1 MYFSKLFL
9 SVFGLTVY
17 FFFSAR
23 YAMHINP
30 LKGDPAIIL
39 AGKENFACQSRI
51 PAYSYLAA
59 QWNGVSTLQKKLC
72 LYFPQRA

>member
-1 MYFSKLFL
+1 MIFL
-9 SVFGLTVY
+9 
-17 FFFSAR
+17 SAR

-59 QWNGVSTLQKKLC
+59 QWNRVSTLQKNYACIFLKEHDYISQVRSAEPL
-72 LYFPQRA
+72 